1 MQIVIKQIISI
12 VAISI
17 IFGFCRFFL
26 IEESD
31 FTIIKSKKIL
41 KEITQEEFGEEMYVI
56 PELMTE
62 PLLASTEFT
71 KHYFDNGKAT
81 IIDARDKEE
90 YNHSHI
96 QGALN
101 IPYYTYEEYNDQL
114 ENLPLDGIYIIYCNG
129 EECSLSLDLA
139 YVMFDELDFE
149 NIFIYESGL
158 PAWEK
163 ANYPTVKK

>member
-41 KEITQEEFGEEMYVI
+41 KEITQVEFGEEMYVI

-62 PLLASTEFT
+62 PLLASTDFT
-71 KHYFDNGKAT
+71 KHYFDEDST
-81 IIDARDKEE
+81 
-90 YNHSHI
+90 S
-96 QGALN
+96 Q
-101 IPYYTYEEYNDQL
+101 TS
-114 ENLPLDGIYIIYCNG
+114 NL
-129 EECSLSLDLA
+129 
-139 YVMFDELDFE
+139 
-149 NIFIYESGL
+149 
-158 PAWEK
+158 
-163 ANYPTVKK
+163 